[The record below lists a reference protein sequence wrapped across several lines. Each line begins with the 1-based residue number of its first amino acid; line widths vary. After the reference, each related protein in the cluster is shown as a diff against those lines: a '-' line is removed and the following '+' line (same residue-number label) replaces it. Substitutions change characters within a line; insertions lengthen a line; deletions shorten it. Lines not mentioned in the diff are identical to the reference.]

1 MNEVSDV
8 FGSMVMFTI
17 SSSTRWRASNG
28 RCSMFKAK
36 LRRLCHR
43 KINVG
48 IEARTNEFY
57 YDDIELKKLSFDELI
72 RFPDKVGYKKV
83 LDLSRDELLEWAS

>member
-1 MNEVSDV
+1 
-8 FGSMVMFTI
+8 
-17 SSSTRWRASNG
+17 
-28 RCSMFKAK
+28 MFKAK

-72 RFPDKVGYKKV
+72 RIPVKVGYKKI